1 MTSKLKLFGLAQK
14 GKDEILVP
22 ERNFKWQKNKVRPLG
37 ILFSSDPETALLN
50 QKEKIKK
57 IRTILSNWG

>member
-22 ERNFKWQKNKVRPLG
+22 ERNLKWQKNKVRPLG
-37 ILFSSDPETALLN
+37 IFSSDPETALLN
-50 QKEKIKK
+50 QKEKIEK